1 MAVKNQQYGG
11 NNMSNEQII
20 SALRDSG
27 MRITKQRKIVAN
39 VIAENDGASCKD
51 ICCIVHNIDKS
62 IGTATVYRMIK
73 ALEDIGVAARI
84 DMIKLL

>member
-1 MAVKNQQYGG
+1 
-11 NNMSNEQII
+11 MSNEQII
-20 SALRDSG
+20 TALKDSG

-51 ICCIVHNIDKS
+51 ICCIVRNRDKS

-73 ALEDIGVAARI
+73 ALEDIGVVERI
-84 DMIKLL
+84 DMIKLQQT

>member
-1 MAVKNQQYGG
+1 
-11 NNMSNEQII
+11 MSNENII
-20 SALRDSG
+20 LALKNSG

-51 ICCIVHNIDKS
+51 ICCIVHNIDKT

-73 ALEDIGVAARI
+73 ALEDIGIATRV
-84 DMIKLL
+84 DMIKLTDE

>member
-1 MAVKNQQYGG
+1 
-11 NNMSNEQII
+11 MSNEKII
-20 SALRDSG
+20 LALKNSG

-51 ICCIVHNIDKS
+51 ICCIVHNIDKT

-73 ALEDIGVAARI
+73 ALEDIGIATRV
-84 DMIKLL
+84 DMIKLTDE